1 MSNHSQNSRIVELF
15 LFDIFVA
22 IYKIQD
28 ILKDF
33 KSAQELLFSYRD
45 WDSVIREFE
54 IIGEASKHLLK
65 ANLIKNDYQVI
76 VDFRNKIA
84 HGYFGIDESVVW
96 SIAHSDLKDF
106 LQTIRS
112 LILDIEPV
120 LKQELLLAFEE
131 DNKYLDFIVDALK
144 GLENG

>member
-1 MSNHSQNSRIVELF
+1 
-15 LFDIFVA
+15 
-22 IYKIQD
+22 
-28 ILKDF
+28 
-33 KSAQELLFSYRD
+33 LLFSYRD